1 VEVRCEG
8 DIDERGEAED
18 MGLKEEQ
25 KEGLA
30 QIELVRG
37 M

>member
-1 VEVRCEG
+1 MLWHGCSESSG
-8 DIDERGEAED
+8 QQQA
-18 MGLKEEQ
+18 KEEQ